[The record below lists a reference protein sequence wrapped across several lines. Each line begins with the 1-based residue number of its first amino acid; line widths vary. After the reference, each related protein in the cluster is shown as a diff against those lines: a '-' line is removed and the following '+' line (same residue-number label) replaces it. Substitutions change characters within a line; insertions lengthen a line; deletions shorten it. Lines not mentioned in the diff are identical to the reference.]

1 MKGEK
6 RSKFSFHELLVP
18 LQREIEIRSGILL
31 AALHMQCFCLYTQ
44 REVTMP
50 DNTQQLR
57 DPRSYQKLLLLLH
70 LHNMVFSPYVV
81 LLQTPHNQTLVV
93 LPQQSSSAFSSL
105 LFSRQQHNSPHFS
118 WKNSLLSLSPHQTS
132 SSCHLKKWSLW
143 CFSATEWVQP
153 HQILVDANK
162 SRFLCTQTTKHFFCT
177 QNKEAFQLKMPSTE
191 ITRLVN
197 FKPWLENIGLTC
209 S

>member
-1 MKGEK
+1 
-6 RSKFSFHELLVP
+6 
-18 LQREIEIRSGILL
+18 
-31 AALHMQCFCLYTQ
+31 MQLCICNVSVSTR

-57 DPRSYQKLLLLLH
+57 DPGSYQKLLLLLH

-132 SSCHLKKWSLW
+132 SSCHEVFDVFQQQNEFNPIKFLW
-143 CFSATEWVQP
+143 
-153 HQILVDANK
+153 
-162 SRFLCTQTTKHFFCT
+162 TQTSRDSCAHKQRSISCAHKTKKHF
-177 QNKEAFQLKMPSTE
+177 S
-191 ITRLVN
+191 
-197 FKPWLENIGLTC
+197 
-209 S
+209 

>member
-1 MKGEK
+1 MQFYLANSLNFFDYVTQIIITIITMKGEK

-93 LPQQSSSAFSSL
+93 PPQQSYQKSL
-105 LFSRQQHNSPHFS
+105 CF
-118 WKNSLLSLSPHQTS
+118 LSP
-132 SSCHLKKWSLW
+132 
-143 CFSATEWVQP
+143 
-153 HQILVDANK
+153 QI
-162 SRFLCTQTTKHFFCT
+162 
-177 QNKEAFQLKMPSTE
+177 
-191 ITRLVN
+191 
-197 FKPWLENIGLTC
+197 
-209 S
+209 